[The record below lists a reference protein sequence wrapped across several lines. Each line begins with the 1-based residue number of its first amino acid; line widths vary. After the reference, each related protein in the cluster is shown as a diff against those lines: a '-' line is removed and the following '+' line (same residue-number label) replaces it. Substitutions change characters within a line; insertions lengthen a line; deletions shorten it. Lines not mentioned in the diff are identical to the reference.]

1 MAEKLGDAVLE
12 LRTDDASFTRGI
24 KRAESQTRRLGRAFD
39 DIGRKAM
46 RIGKQLSLFVT
57 LPILA
62 IGVASVKTASDIQE
76 MQNLFDVTFE
86 SASKDVE
93 EWAARIA
100 KAMQRS
106 RFDVQRTAADFAA
119 FLKPLGV
126 APDQIVPMSKALT
139 ALTIDIASFRNQADK
154 EVFIRLFSG
163 LAGETEA
170 VRRLG
175 IDIGVASVKQEL
187 LNLGFEGG
195 IVAATQGQKVLA
207 RFSLIVRQTSD
218 AQGDA
223 VRTAANFENQ
233 TKGLGAT
240 ITDLRVEIGQKLLP
254 VATRMVQKA
263 RALGEEFLS
272 LSDEVKSGTI
282 AVALFVAIVGPAIL
296 ALGLLT
302 RAVGF
307 AITGLAFMGPVL
319 RGLVVV
325 VRAAF
330 IGMQVAVISF
340 LALFSTIPGIIITS
354 IAAVL
359 GGLFI
364 FKDTI
369 VGFFKG
375 LVLAIADA
383 FVGGFNNL
391 VVIPFQEAVNALSD
405 VLLTSPLT
413 AAAGVKLRIGVNDI
427 IDPTFADDM
436 KTVMAE
442 AAENGKREM
451 ESFKAFAIKA
461 VDVVKTKFGEIG
473 GAISDFLPDLE
484 LADFSLENIGSQ
496 FDSLLARFA
505 ALNAAQSGVADAA
518 GSAASEASDAW
529 KQFAEDMGATIEDN
543 LTRALTNFRQFG
555 DAALAILN
563 EVLAALVRIAVVR
576 PILAALGLPGFAH
589 GGRHPNAP
597 FIAGERGPEIVV
609 PDRAGTVIP
618 NNEIGA
624 FGGIKQEFNFPLV
637 FPTQLEAF
645 VRNVAGPA
653 GRDAAVQ
660 VLRARQ
666 GRF

>member
-1 MAEKLGDAVLE
+1 VAERLGDAVLE
-12 LRTDDASFTRGI
+12 LRTDDAAFTRGI
-24 KRAESQTRRLGRAFD
+24 KKAEAQTKRLGRAFD
-39 DIGRKAM
+39 DVGRKAQ
-46 RIGKQLSLFVT
+46 RIGRQLATFVT

-93 EWAARIA
+93 EWAARTA

-106 RFDVQRTAADFAA
+106 RFDIMRTASDFAA

-139 ALTIDIASFRNQADK
+139 ELTIDIASFRNQADK

-187 LNLGFEGG
+187 LNLGFKGG

-207 RFSLIVRQTSD
+207 RFSLIMRQTSD

-240 ITDLRVEIGQKLLP
+240 ITDLRVELGQRLLP
-254 VATRMVQKA
+254 VATRMVQKI
-263 RALGEEFLS
+263 RELGERFLS
-272 LSDEVKSGTI
+272 LSDEVQSGI
-282 AVALFVAIVGPAIL
+282 IAIVGFIAIIGPAIF

-307 AITGLAFMGPVL
+307 AIGG
-319 RGLVVV
+319 
-325 VRAAF
+325 
-330 IGMQVAVISF
+330 
-340 LALFSTIPGIIITS
+340 LALFGPIARVAFVAIKGLFIGIQLAVIGFLGFFATVPGLIIIS
-354 IAAVL
+354 LAAIV
-359 GGLFI
+359 GGFVI

-369 VGFFKG
+369 IGLASG
-375 LVLAIADA
+375 LVSALHDK
-383 FVGGFNNL
+383 L
-391 VVIPFQEAVNALSD
+391 VVEFQNDVIRPFLGLINRELRTLNLLPGVEIELFPILEDAASTFGDD
-405 VLLTSPLT
+405 VAS
-413 AAAGVKLRIGVNDI
+413 
-427 IDPTFADDM
+427 
-436 KTVMAE
+436 VMAE
-442 AAENGKREM
+442 AAENGKRELK
-451 ESFKAFAIKA
+451 EFKDFAVKA

-473 GAISDFLPDLE
+473 GAIGDFLPDLE

-496 FDSLLARFA
+496 FDALMARFA
-505 ALNAAQSGVADAA
+505 ALNAAQFGVAGAAADAA
-518 GSAASEASDAW
+518 SSAADEWAEFG
-529 KQFAEDMGATIEDN
+529 KQIGTTIEDN
-543 LTRALTNFRQFG
+543 LTRAITKFEEFG
-555 DAALAILN
+555 DAAKAILQ
-563 EVLAALVRIAVVR
+563 EVLQALIRVFLVR
-576 PILAALGLPGFAH
+576 PFLAAIGIPSFAH
-589 GGRHPNAP
+589 GGRPP
-597 FIAGERGPEIVV
+597 IDRPSIVGERGPELII
-609 PDRAGTVIP
+609 PDRATTVIP
-618 NNEIGA
+618 NNQLGG
-624 FGGIKQEFNFPLV
+624 FGGISQEFNFPFV

-653 GRDAAVQ
+653 GRDAATQ

>member
-1 MAEKLGDAVLE
+1 MAEKLGDAVLD
-12 LRTDDASFTRGI
+12 LRTDDAAFTRGI
-24 KRAESQTRRLGRAFD
+24 RKAESQVKRLGRVFD
-39 DIGRKAM
+39 DVGRKAQ
-46 RIGKQLSLFVT
+46 RIGRQLATFVT

-86 SASKDVE
+86 SGADDVE
-93 EWAARIA
+93 EWAARTA
-100 KAMQRS
+100 NAMQRS
-106 RFDVQRTAADFAA
+106 RFDLMRTASDFAA

-139 ALTIDIASFRNQADK
+139 ELTVDIASFRNQADK

-187 LNLGFEGG
+187 LNLGFKGG

-207 RFSLIVRQTSD
+207 RFSLIMRQTSD

-240 ITDLRVEIGQKLLP
+240 ITDIRVEIGQRLLP
-254 VATRMVQKA
+254 VATRMVQKI
-263 RALGEEFLS
+263 RELGKRFLG
-272 LSDEVKSGTI
+272 LSDEVQSGIIAIVGLI
-282 AVALFVAIVGPAIL
+282 AVVGPAIF

-307 AITGLAFMGPVL
+307 AIGG
-319 RGLVVV
+319 
-325 VRAAF
+325 
-330 IGMQVAVISF
+330 
-340 LALFSTIPGIIITS
+340 LALFGPVARFALLAIKGLFIGIQVVVIGFLGFFATVPGLIITS
-354 IAAVL
+354 LAVIV
-359 GGLFI
+359 GGFFI

-375 LVLAIADA
+375 LVIAIKDA
-383 FVGGFNNL
+383 FVAGFNNK
-391 VVIPFQEAVNALSD
+391 VVRPFQEAINKLVAFLPDSVIETLGLKALEIND
-405 VLLTSPLT
+405 VIESS
-413 AAAGVKLRIGVNDI
+413 
-427 IDPTFADDM
+427 FADDM
-436 KTVMAE
+436 KAVMAE
-442 AAENGKREM
+442 AAENGKRELK
-451 ESFKAFAIKA
+451 EFKDFVVAA
-461 VDVVKTKFGEIG
+461 VGVVKTKFGEIG
-473 GAISDFLPDLE
+473 GAITDFLPDLE

-496 FDSLLARFA
+496 FDALMAQFA
-505 ALNAAQSGVADAA
+505 ALNTAQGGVADAA
-518 GSAASEASDAW
+518 GDAAGKA
-529 KQFAEDMGATIEDN
+529 AEDWKDFGKTISDTVEDN
-543 LTRALTNFRQFG
+543 MTRAITNFREFG
-555 DAALAILN
+555 DAARSILNAVFEGLVRLAI
-563 EVLAALVRIAVVR
+563 VKPFLAF
-576 PILAALGLPGFAH
+576 LGVPTFAH
-589 GGRHPNAP
+589 GGKHPNAP
-597 FIAGERGPEIVV
+597 FIAGERGPELVI

-618 NNEIGA
+618 NKDIG
-624 FGGIKQEFNFPLV
+624 GMSGVRQEFNFGLV

-653 GRDAAVQ
+653 GRDAATQ

-666 GRF
+666 GKF